1 MTATPPLTSPA
12 TSDPPGVRLS
22 LRARWTLVLLALVST
37 AIGAFAIVG
46 AQIQRRGLSEA
57 ERGLQVAVIDHVA
70 DLFLRSLTDA
80 ASATHRV
87 GLVLTEGS
95 ITDDEARL
103 RLAQDALANADALAQ
118 VAIYA
123 PDGALIDAI
132 VRKDEASGQPS
143 PSRVP
148 MGATANGWLA
158 PVYEGGRATL
168 RYVEA
173 IDRDGERRAFVLGT
187 LGPGLAARLAG
198 LSADRFDGR
207 ADGLLVLDND
217 LRVLIGPTS
226 GPLAV
231 GSSLRGVDLLQHITV
246 ADTGFA
252 ADFGAATEF
261 TDATGEAMV
270 GSLRAIEALGL
281 AVVVRRPASA
291 VYDSLRATQ
300 ELLLIAGAALAVIAV
315 VIGGWLAGRTTRSV
329 GRLVALTRAYARR
342 DFRARWTV
350 RSGDE
355 MDLLGGAMGDMAD
368 QLAAGE
374 REIQRRAAV
383 EADLSR
389 FLPAEVARSIA
400 AGEHALALGGQRR
413 TVSVLFAD
421 VVSFTSF
428 AESAAPEQVVNFL
441 NELFSVLSEV
451 VFRHGGTVDK
461 FIGDCVMAVF
471 GAPEDQPDHAAR
483 ALAAAE
489 DMHRFV
495 ETSAPAWQQKY
506 GIEARLGIG
515 VNTGEVLVG
524 NLGSEQ
530 RMEYTAIGDP
540 VNVAA
545 RLEGLA
551 QPGQTL
557 VTAELARAAGD
568 GFDFVSCGERP
579 LRGKKLPV
587 EILELR

>member
-1 MTATPPLTSPA
+1 MTTPPA
-12 TSDPPGVRLS
+12 RVRLS
-22 LRARWTLVLLALVST
+22 LRARWTVVLLSLVLASIGVYALL
-37 AIGAFAIVG
+37 G

-57 ERGLQVAVIDHVA
+57 ERALQVAVIDHVA
-70 DLFLRSLTDA
+70 DLFLQHLADA
-80 ASATHRV
+80 ADATHRV
-87 GLVLTEGS
+87 GLILTEAS
-95 ITDDEARL
+95 IGDDEARL
-103 RLAQDALANADALAQ
+103 RLAQDALARADALAQ

-132 VRKDEASGQPS
+132 TRKH
-143 PSRVP
+143 
-148 MGATANGWLA
+148 ATSETPPARAPTGHAWLA
-158 PVYEGGRATL
+158 PTYQGGIATL
-168 RYVEA
+168 RYLEPV
-173 IDRDGERRAFVLGT
+173 DRDGERRAFVLGT
-187 LGPGLAARLAG
+187 LGPGLAARLAD
-198 LSADRFDGR
+198 LSRDRFDGR
-207 ADGLLVLDND
+207 DDGLLVLDSEQ
-217 LRVLIGPTS
+217 RVLVGPAD

-231 GSSLRGVDLLQHITV
+231 GSSLRGSDLLQHIAV
-246 ADTGFA
+246 PETGFA
-252 ADFGAATEF
+252 ADFAAATEYH
-261 TDATGEAMV
+261 DANNEAMV
-270 GSLRAIEALGL
+270 GSIRAIAPLGL

-291 VYDSLRATQ
+291 VYTSLRAAQ
-300 ELLLIAGAALAVIAV
+300 ELLLISGAALGLIAL
-315 VIGGWLAGRTTRSV
+315 VIGGWLAGRTTKSLA
-329 GRLVALTRAYARR
+329 RLVTLTRAYARR
-342 DFRARWTV
+342 DFTARWTL

-374 REIQRRAAV
+374 REIERHAAV

-400 AGEHALALGGQRR
+400 AGEHTLALGGQRR
-413 TVSVLFAD
+413 SVSVLFAD

-428 AESAAPEQVVNFL
+428 AETAAPEQVVAFL
-441 NELFSVLSEV
+441 NELFTVLSEV

-461 FIGDCVMAVF
+461 FIGDCVMAIF

-506 GIEARLGIG
+506 GVEARLGIG
-515 VNTGEVLVG
+515 VNTGEALVG
-524 NLGSEQ
+524 NLGSER
-530 RMEYTAIGDP
+530 RMEYTAIGDAI
-540 VNVAA
+540 NVAA

-551 QPGQTL
+551 RPGQTL

-568 GFDFVSCGERP
+568 GFDFVSCGEHP

>member
-158 PVYEGGRATL
+158 PVYEGGRAKL

-252 ADFGAATEF
+252 ADFGAAT
-261 TDATGEAMV
+261 
-270 GSLRAIEALGL
+270 
-281 AVVVRRPASA
+281 
-291 VYDSLRATQ
+291 
-300 ELLLIAGAALAVIAV
+300 
-315 VIGGWLAGRTTRSV
+315 
-329 GRLVALTRAYARR
+329 
-342 DFRARWTV
+342 
-350 RSGDE
+350 
-355 MDLLGGAMGDMAD
+355 
-368 QLAAGE
+368 
-374 REIQRRAAV
+374 
-383 EADLSR
+383 
-389 FLPAEVARSIA
+389 
-400 AGEHALALGGQRR
+400 
-413 TVSVLFAD
+413 
-421 VVSFTSF
+421 
-428 AESAAPEQVVNFL
+428 
-441 NELFSVLSEV
+441 
-451 VFRHGGTVDK
+451 
-461 FIGDCVMAVF
+461 
-471 GAPEDQPDHAAR
+471 
-483 ALAAAE
+483 
-489 DMHRFV
+489 
-495 ETSAPAWQQKY
+495 
-506 GIEARLGIG
+506 
-515 VNTGEVLVG
+515 
-524 NLGSEQ
+524 
-530 RMEYTAIGDP
+530 
-540 VNVAA
+540 
-545 RLEGLA
+545 
-551 QPGQTL
+551 
-557 VTAELARAAGD
+557 
-568 GFDFVSCGERP
+568 
-579 LRGKKLPV
+579 
-587 EILELR
+587 